1 MIIKLFCSVDVW
13 TRILNRF
20 FESSS
25 FVIKGMTRVH
35 VRRPLKSHEKTQV
48 EPRENPVGTQ
58 TEPKGNPEETQM
70 EPR

>member
-20 FESSS
+20 FERFS

-35 VRRPLKSHEKTQV
+35 VRRPHYSHERTQV

-58 TEPKGNPEETQM
+58 TEPKSNPEETQM